1 MTPDEFTHR
10 VDRIHYARNQRTLD
24 LSFDD
29 GLTGSLSAEFLRV
42 FSPSAEVRGHG
53 PGQEVLQ
60 AGKAGV
66 QITAINPVGHYA
78 VQLVF
83 DDGHDSGLYSWS
95 YLHDLI
101 SRQTHLWRNYIARLD
116 AAGLGRDAD
125 TQVLMFQP

>member
-1 MTPDEFTHR
+1 MKPDDPAHR
-10 VDRIHYARNQRTLD
+10 VDRIHYARNQRILD

-42 FSPSAEVRGHG
+42 FSPSAEVRGHV

>member
-1 MTPDEFTHR
+1 MKPDELTHR

-60 AGKAGV
+60 TGKAGV

-101 SRQTHLWRNYIARLD
+101 SRQTHLWRNYVARLD

>member
-1 MTPDEFTHR
+1 MKPDDPAHR
-10 VDRIHYARNQRTLD
+10 VERIHYARNQRTLD

-101 SRQTHLWRNYIARLD
+101 SRQTHLWRNYLARLD

>member
-1 MTPDEFTHR
+1 MKPDDPAHR

-60 AGKAGV
+60 TGKAGV

-101 SRQTHLWRNYIARLD
+101 SRQTHLWRNYVARLD

>member
-1 MTPDEFTHR
+1 MKPDDPAHR

-101 SRQTHLWRNYIARLD
+101 SRQTHLWRNYVARLD
-116 AAGLGRDAD
+116 AAGIGRDAD

>member
-60 AGKAGV
+60 TGKAGI

>member
-1 MTPDEFTHR
+1 MKPDDAEHT

-24 LSFDD
+24 LAFSD
-29 GLTGSLSAEFLRV
+29 GLTGSLTAGFLGV

-60 AGKAGV
+60 TGKSGV

-95 YLHDLI
+95 YLHDLVN
-101 SRQTHLWRNYIARLD
+101 RQPELWQDYNARLL

-125 TQVLMFQP
+125 TQGLMFQP

>member
-1 MTPDEFTHR
+1 MKPDDPAHR
-10 VDRIHYARNQRTLD
+10 VDRIHYARNQRILD

>member
-1 MTPDEFTHR
+1 MKPDDPAHR

-29 GLTGSLSAEFLRV
+29 GMTGSLSAEFLRV

>member
-1 MTPDEFTHR
+1 MKPDDPAHR

>member
-1 MTPDEFTHR
+1 MILHTALTEYITP
-10 VDRIHYARNQRTLD
+10 RNQRTLD

-101 SRQTHLWRNYIARLD
+101 SRQTHLWRNYLARLD

>member
-1 MTPDEFTHR
+1 MKPDDPAHR
-10 VDRIHYARNQRTLD
+10 VDRIHYARNQLILD

-42 FSPSAEVRGHG
+42 FSPSAEVRGHV

>member
-1 MTPDEFTHR
+1 MKPDDPAHR

-125 TQVLMFQP
+125 TQVLMFRP

>member
-1 MTPDEFTHR
+1 MKPDYPAHR

-29 GLTGSLSAEFLRV
+29 GLTGSLSAEFLIV

-101 SRQTHLWRNYIARLD
+101 IRQSELCRYYTASLD

>member
-1 MTPDEFTHR
+1 MKPDDPAHR
-10 VDRIHYARNQRTLD
+10 VDRIHYARNQRILD

-101 SRQTHLWRNYIARLD
+101 SRQTHLWRNYLARLD

>member
-1 MTPDEFTHR
+1 MKPDDPAHR

-60 AGKAGV
+60 TGKAGI

>member
-1 MTPDEFTHR
+1 MILHTALTGYITP
-10 VDRIHYARNQRTLD
+10 RNQRTLD

-101 SRQTHLWRNYIARLD
+101 SRQTHLWRNYVARLD

>member
-1 MTPDEFTHR
+1 MKPDDPAHR

-60 AGKAGV
+60 VGKAGV

>member
-1 MTPDEFTHR
+1 MKPDDPAHR
-10 VDRIHYARNQRTLD
+10 VDRIHYARNQRTMD

-101 SRQTHLWRNYIARLD
+101 SRQTHLWRNYVARLD

>member
-1 MTPDEFTHR
+1 MKPDDPAHR

-101 SRQTHLWRNYIARLD
+101 SRQTHLWRNYLARLD

>member
-1 MTPDEFTHR
+1 MKPDDPAYR

-101 SRQTHLWRNYIARLD
+101 SRQTHLWRNYVARLD

>member
-1 MTPDEFTHR
+1 MKPDDPAHR

-101 SRQTHLWRNYIARLD
+101 SRQTHLWRNYVARLD